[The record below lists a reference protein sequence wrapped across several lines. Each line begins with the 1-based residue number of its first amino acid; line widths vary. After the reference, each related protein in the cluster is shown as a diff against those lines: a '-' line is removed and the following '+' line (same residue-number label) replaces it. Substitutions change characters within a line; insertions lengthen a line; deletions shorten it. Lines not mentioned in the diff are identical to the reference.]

1 MLYRQKTGPIE
12 VRVRPIYSRKHS
24 APQTGLYIWEYEI
37 QVENQSTVPLQLM
50 NRYWKVR
57 NANGE
62 EEKISGAGVIGLR
75 PIIQPGQIFQY
86 TSYTRLNTP
95 RGEMLGHYEMKGA
108 TEETFF
114 VRIPKFTLAYPV
126 QLIHT
131 FGPQNDGPKP
141 TSI

>member
-57 NANGE
+57 
-62 EEKISGAGVIGLR
+62 VIGLR